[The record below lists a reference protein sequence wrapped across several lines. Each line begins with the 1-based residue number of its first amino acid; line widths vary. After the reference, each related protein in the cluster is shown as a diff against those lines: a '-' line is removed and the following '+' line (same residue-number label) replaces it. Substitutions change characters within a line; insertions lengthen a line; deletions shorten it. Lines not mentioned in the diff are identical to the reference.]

1 MVLDL
6 SILTVNG
13 ETDIR
18 RLAKNILIPIVG
30 GSLVGMLATREA
42 KEKYRK
48 LDKPSFAPPSW
59 VFPVA
64 WTGLYTAMGLARY
77 RVSLKEEQ
85 EILPESAPLYNVQL
99 GLNFLWS
106 FLFFRWGLRGTA
118 FIEMAIMLSLITITS
133 YEYYQRDKTAG
144 ALMIPYIGWVTY
156 ALGLNYS
163 IWQKN

>member
-1 MVLDL
+1 M
-6 SILTVNG
+6 ILLNVNG
-13 ETDIR
+13 ETDIP
-18 RLAKNILIPIVG
+18 RLAKNILIPLVG
-30 GSLVGMLATREA
+30 GSLVGILATRKA

-48 LDKPSFAPPSW
+48 LEKPSFAPPSW
-59 VFPVA
+59 VFPAA

-77 RVSLKEEQ
+77 RVSLKEKQ
-85 EILPESAPLYNVQL
+85 ESFPDSAPLYNVQL

-118 FIEMAIMLSLITITS
+118 FIEMAIMLSIITITS
-133 YEYYQRDKTAG
+133 YEYYKRDKTAG
-144 ALMIPYIGWVTY
+144 ALMIPYIGWVSY